1 MMLLNSCHTEVN
13 PEKIQGSEEMFIG
26 KMIAQTEDISKIE
39 YLAYSKDFRN
49 FHLAQEYFSE
59 LDIEVHTKANSTK
72 DLELSNEVMITLNRL
87 ENVMIEEDESLE
99 DCRIKLLNILNSGP
113 LEKDSKEYQAIKIGI
128 DATIAVCNYKMQ
140 METYKAVTKGF
151 WNSAWNVI
159 KCVGGTAGSA
169 GLGAIA
175 GAAVGTVTLPLVGTV
190 SGTALGG
197 WSGAL
202 VGVASFC

>member
-1 MMLLNSCHTEVN
+1 MKNIILFIEFSIFMMVLNSCHTEVN
-13 PEKIQGSEEMFIG
+13 SEKLQQPEEMFLK

-59 LDIEVHTKANSTK
+59 LDTEVLTKANSTK

-87 ENVMIEEDESLE
+87 ENIRIEEDESLE

-113 LEKDSKEYQAIKIGI
+113 LKKDSKEYQAIKIGI

-140 METYKAVTKGF
+140 METYK
-151 WNSAWNVI
+151 
-159 KCVGGTAGSA
+159 
-169 GLGAIA
+169 
-175 GAAVGTVTLPLVGTV
+175 VGTVTLPLVGTV